1 MTKNK
6 SLKTFYDSV
15 YFKSEKKHYSN
26 LLIMDDPLEMD
37 NEILNSTNFKNKK
50 VLDIGCGTGNFAYKA
65 AKSGARVLG
74 IDYSNEAINI
84 AQKKYKNKNL
94 EFMQFN
100 ASDKLPG
107 KYDIIVLVGTLEHMD
122 NPLQV
127 LKVCKKHLNKNGKI
141 IATVPNWLNPR
152 GYVLLTLYYIL
163 NAPITLADLHYLS
176 PIDFEKWSK
185 SLDMKL
191 QWKTLNRSWGYGEV
205 MIKDL
210 KRRLPKVLS
219 DVGINNKK
227 NVDNLIKWIKQNAII
242 FNNELPHTGAI
253 GLYVFTKRS

>member
-1 MTKNK
+1 M
-6 SLKTFYDSV
+6 
-15 YFKSEKKHYSN
+15 
-26 LLIMDDPLEMD
+26 
-37 NEILNSTNFKNKK
+37 
-50 VLDIGCGTGNFAYKA
+50 
-65 AKSGARVLG
+65 
-74 IDYSNEAINI
+74 
-84 AQKKYKNKNL
+84 
-94 EFMQFN
+94 
-100 ASDKLPG
+100 
-107 KYDIIVLVGTLEHMD
+107 
-122 NPLQV
+122 
-127 LKVCKKHLNKNGKI
+127 
-141 IATVPNWLNPR
+141 
-152 GYVLLTLYYIL
+152 TLYYIL

-242 FNNELPHTGAI
+242 FNNDLPHTGAI
-253 GLYVFTKRS
+253 GLYVFTKRA